1 MSMNQSK
8 KFNRL
13 DFLICSTYV
22 LVEAHVL
29 AVAPEG
35 CRGMEARHGKA
46 GELMNISITL
56 SALLAQCAP
65 EVAPSTL
72 AAIVSVESGGN
83 AFAIGVNKGVQVRQP
98 TTAAEAV
105 AIAKGLLAR
114 GANIDLGLGQINSSN
129 LRWLGL
135 SVEAAFDPCQN
146 LAAAARVLT
155 HNYRRAVSLG
165 HSTPLGAALSAYN
178 TGSML
183 RGYRNGYVAK
193 VYRAS
198 GTRLLASPAPMIAAL
213 PLMQPAIQPPVQ
225 PIGVLEASA
234 AVGVPAD
241 FVTVDAVTVDA
252 VAAPA
257 SPPAPPAWDVFA
269 RASAANVFPK
279 DQRE

>member
-1 MSMNQSK
+1 MLNAAM
-8 KFNRL
+8 
-13 DFLICSTYV
+13 
-22 LVEAHVL
+22 
-29 AVAPEG
+29 
-35 CRGMEARHGKA
+35 
-46 GELMNISITL
+46 TL
-56 SALLAQCAP
+56 SSLLTQCAP

-83 AFAIGVNKGVQVRQP
+83 PFAIGVNRGRKVRQP
-98 TTAAEAV
+98 TNAAEAV

-155 HNYRRAVSLG
+155 GNYRRAVSLG
-165 HSTPLGAALSAYN
+165 HATPLGAALSAYN
-178 TGSML
+178 TGSMQ

-198 GTRLLASPAPMIAAL
+198 GTRLLTSPAPVTVAL
-213 PLMQPAIQPPVQ
+213 PPAQSVQLMPPVQ
-225 PIGVLEASA
+225 PIGVVEASA
-234 AVGVPAD
+234 AVAVP
-241 FVTVDAVTVDA
+241 VTVDA

-269 RASAANVFPK
+269 RASAADVFSK
-279 DQRE
+279 GSKGVNE